1 MLVLGGCNSIR
12 VCFLHEF
19 SCSSGQ
25 FLGFFLVLQVEPSYQ
40 VGRGPCLSFPHATGQ
55 QKPPGKNGRR
65 KVGGPCPSSTMSP
78 CPKPL
83 WGWWNPCCKDDS
95 HVVEVVSFVLFHV
108 QPYMGKMIQFDEYVS
123 KGLKPPTSSGWWN
136 FGESDSQQL
145 AQNCVFC
152 LLICFSQVRVVTSNR
167 VCIFGNTGI
176 VKFQKKKHERFV
188 VFIEK
193 SLQTVSLY
201 HVEVDKVEGI
211 SERTS
216 RHFLEEMSGGMDRYV
231 RIRVSHLI
239 LLMQHPCWQIYPHHV
254 YFPKSPSKPLDTTK
268 STPTVSN
275 GDMRIMRIHVFV
287 RNGCINAPVIVF
299 LWIVYLVW
307 SVMLGSLTNLT
318 NGVWLQGLCRYS
330 RYQLLILIK
339 EQSWGA
345 SRRQVSQIV

>member
-1 MLVLGGCNSIR
+1 M
-12 VCFLHEF
+12 
-19 SCSSGQ
+19 
-25 FLGFFLVLQVEPSYQ
+25 
-40 VGRGPCLSFPHATGQ
+40 GRGPCLSFPHATGQ
-55 QKPPGKNGRR
+55 QKNTGEKKGGGRWENH
-65 KVGGPCPSSTMSP
+65 VLHQLCHHVQN
-78 CPKPL
+78 PL

-95 HVVEVVSFVLFHV
+95 HVVEVVDGILEIRFPTISPELCVLFV
-108 QPYMGKMIQFDEYVS
+108 DF
-123 KGLKPPTSSGWWN
+123 
-136 FGESDSQQL
+136 
-145 AQNCVFC
+145 
-152 LLICFSQVRVVTSNR
+152 FSQVRVVTSNR

-275 GDMRIMRIHVFV
+275 GDMRIIGIHVFV